1 MPKVVPNNNR
11 ESIESLNA
19 FNGGGGLT
27 SFGHSRN
34 HSDGSGSSGTS
45 PTHGAPP
52 AGPRVVLGRET
63 TPTPQQQQQNGG
75 PRRIPKE
82 IWDRFEGKSRE
93 VRRFALFDRNYKL
106 ES

>member
-1 MPKVVPNNNR
+1 MFIFSN
-11 ESIESLNA
+11 
-19 FNGGGGLT
+19 T
-27 SFGHSRN
+27 
-34 HSDGSGSSGTS
+34 SGTS

-63 TPTPQQQQQNGG
+63 TPTPQHQQQNG

-93 VRRFALFDRNYKL
+93 VNLKFFNFLHVLCRVIFQKSYQIDQPK
-106 ES
+106 